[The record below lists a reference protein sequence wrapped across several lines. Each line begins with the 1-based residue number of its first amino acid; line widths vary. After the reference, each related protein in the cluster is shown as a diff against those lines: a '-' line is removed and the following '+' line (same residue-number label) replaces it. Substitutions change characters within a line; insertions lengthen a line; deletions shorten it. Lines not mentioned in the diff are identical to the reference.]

1 MSLVLKFLAASAL
14 AGAFLGYLVGTVGH
28 VGTVEGAAP
37 APAPRCPAGTLD
49 TGSSCA
55 APQHSQFSKLL

>member
-14 AGAFLGYLVGTVGH
+14 AGAFIGYLVGTV
-28 VGTVEGAAP
+28 EGDAP
-37 APAPRCPAGTLD
+37 APESRCPIGTLD

-55 APQHSQFSKLL
+55 VPQLSKLL